1 LVVFSVQFSVDD
13 ALDEVSNGRFLVVD
27 EVAGAD
33 AIGGDDDFGMEAG
46 TEQIDGD
53 DGGSSEVPV
62 RFERLAEQHLAPF
75 EGGMRMAADS
85 VADDL
90 GGDHWMVDWRLWI
103 ED

>member
-1 LVVFSVQFSVDD
+1 
-13 ALDEVSNGRFLVVD
+13 VD
-27 EVAGAD
+27 EVAGTD

-46 TEQIDGD
+46 TEEIDGD
-53 DGGSSEVPV
+53 DGGSGQTPV

-90 GGDHWMVDWRLWI
+90 SGDHGGVIGYGLKVIWEGFL
-103 ED
+103 ENQ